1 MVMPKIDVS
10 IKDLESLSGI
20 KLSSREKIEELL
32 EFVKGEVDVIDGDNL
47 KIDCKDPNR
56 PDFWSVEGVAR
67 ELKAKTGKQKGIVK
81 YKVQKSNIVL
91 NVDKNLEKIRPLIV
105 CAVIKDIK
113 ITENLL
119 NQMIQLQEKLGESFG
134 RKRKELAI
142 GIYDLDIMKPP
153 IFYKG
158 FKDNEIEFIP
168 LEWKVPMRPS
178 EILIQHDKGKAYK
191 HLLEGTK
198 LYPIVLDSNNVVAS
212 MPPIIN
218 SQITGKVTSQTKNLF
233 IEVTGQNFSTIE
245 TALEVMCM
253 ALADRGGKIYSCTV
267 NYPSNKKPYPAKK
280 IITPLFSTEK
290 IVFSKKELLA
300 KTGLELKDKE
310 IIELLAKAR
319 FVPKISKDKIIAE
332 YSSYR
337 IDILHAVDVIEDLL
351 ISYGFN
357 NIVPQKIEM
366 NLVGSQSEE
375 ARYIDFVREGAIGLG
390 LQEVQTYNLTSKEI
404 QQKQML
410 LDEKEEFVEIANYV
424 SLNYQ
429 IFRKKMTPQLLSFL
443 SKNKSQEYPQ
453 RIFEIGTVLELDKSK
468 DSGVNQ
474 RNVLCVAIT
483 HSNTNF
489 TEIKSVLV
497 QIAKYLGKEVSVT
510 KQKFVFLGE
519 NSGEINLGGKKGFI
533 GEVKEDVLKEFGL
546 KKPVTI
552 FEIEL

>member
-1 MVMPKIDVS
+1 MPKIDVS

-20 KLSSREKIEELL
+20 KLSSREKIEDLL
-32 EFVKGEVDVIDGDNL
+32 EYVKGEVDALDGDNL

-67 ELKAKTGKQKGIVK
+67 ELKAKTGKEKGIVN

-113 ITENLL
+113 INENLL
-119 NQMIQLQEKLGESFG
+119 IQMIQLQEKLGENFG

-153 IFYKG
+153 ISYKG
-158 FKDNEIEFIP
+158 FKDEEIEFIP
-168 LEWKVPMRPS
+168 LEWKVSMRPS
-178 EILIQHDKGKAYK
+178 EILTQHDKGKAYK

-198 LYPIVLDSNNVVAS
+198 LYPIVIDSKNVVAS
-212 MPPIIN
+212 MPPVIN
-218 SQITGKVTSQTKNLF
+218 SQITGKVTPETKNLF

-245 TALEVMCM
+245 TALEIMCM
-253 ALADRGGKIYSCTV
+253 SLADRGGKIYSCTV
-267 NYPSNKKPYPAKK
+267 NYPSNQKPYIAKK

-290 IVFSKKELLA
+290 ITFSKKELLA
-300 KTGLELKDKE
+300 KTGLGLKDKE
-310 IIELLAKAR
+310 IIDLLLKAR
-319 FVPKISKDKIIAE
+319 FNPKIVGDKIAVE

-337 IDILHAVDVIEDLL
+337 IDILHAVDVFEDLL

-366 NLVGSQSEE
+366 NVVGSQSEE

-404 QQKQML
+404 QVKQML
-410 LDEKEEFVEIANYV
+410 LDEKEEFVEIANFV

-429 IFRKKMTPQLLSFL
+429 IFRKRVTPQILSFL

-453 RIFEIGTVLELDKSK
+453 RIFEIGTTLELDKSK

-474 RNVLCVAIT
+474 RNILCVAIT

-497 QIAKYLGKEVSVT
+497 QIAKYLGKEVSVS
-510 KQKFVFLGE
+510 KQKFAFLGE
-519 NSGEINLGGKKGFI
+519 NAGEINIGGKKGFI
-533 GEVKEDVLKEFGL
+533 GEVKESVLKEFGL

>member
-1 MVMPKIDVS
+1 MPKIDVS

-20 KLSSREKIEELL
+20 KLSSREKIEDLL
-32 EFVKGEVDVIDGDNL
+32 EFVKGEVDAIEGDSL
-47 KIDCKDPNR
+47 KVDCKDPNR
-56 PDFWSVEGVAR
+56 PDFWSAEGIAR
-67 ELKAKTGKQKGIVK
+67 ELKAKIGKQKGVVN

-105 CAVIKDIK
+105 CAVIKNIK

-119 NQMIQLQEKLGESFG
+119 IQMIQLQEKLGESFG

-142 GIYDLDIMKPP
+142 GIYDLDIMEPP
-153 IFYKG
+153 ISYKG
-158 FKDNEIEFIP
+158 YKDEEIEFIP

-178 EILIQHDKGKAYK
+178 EILTQHDKGKAYK

-198 LYPIVLDSNNVVAS
+198 LYPIVIDSKNVVAS

-218 SQITGKVTSQTKNLF
+218 SQITGKVTENTKNLF

-253 ALADRGGKIYSCTV
+253 ALADRGGKIFSCTV
-267 NYPSNKKPYPAKK
+267 NYPSSQKPYPTKK
-280 IITPLFSTEK
+280 IITPLFSIEK
-290 IVFSKKELLA
+290 ISFSKKEMLA
-300 KTGLELKDKE
+300 KIGLELKDKE
-310 IIELLAKAR
+310 IMDLLGKAR
-319 FVPKISKDKIIAE
+319 FNPKISGDKIRVE

-337 IDILHAVDVIEDLL
+337 IDILHAVDVFEDLL

-366 NLVGSQSEE
+366 NVVGSQSEQ
-375 ARYIDFVREGAIGLG
+375 AKYIDFVREGAIGLG

-410 LDEKEEFVEIANYV
+410 IDEKEEFVEITNFV

-429 IFRKKMTPQLLSFL
+429 IFRKRIAPQILSFL

-453 RIFEIGTVLELDKSK
+453 RIFEIGTTLELDNSR

-474 RNVLCVAIT
+474 KNILCVAIT

-510 KQKFVFLGE
+510 KYKFPFLGE
-519 NSGEINLGGKKGFI
+519 NAGEINLGGKKGFI
-533 GEVKEDVLKEFGL
+533 GEVNLSVLKEFGL

-552 FEIEL
+552 LEVEL